1 MTGKDVLIG
10 MSHVDISY
18 VHEADT
24 QHKRKTITRSWT
36 KWGAVAACCA
46 LILTAALSGLPGL
59 FQSTTPPVQSGG
71 PNPGGAIDAPYGAD
85 ISDQQDAQSGTQEQ
99 KTVWLSLSNVHV
111 NEVEALSADAALL
124 FDPEIHERVSWNKEQ
139 VIAYLGRDF
148 TPQYIPSNLVPA
160 ERNGT
165 TSVVRNKD
173 GTMIRDVIGYDFYTG
188 FTEDGMPEW
197 DESFA
202 GTGFSLSV
210 SKMGSIV
217 RCCLYLLPDDELQ
230 TTDIGGVPVT
240 IGYREMPYGPYDPET
255 KEPAGTYDLY
265 VAEFE
270 VDGVTCE
277 IVAEKME
284 LEEVVKVVASIICET
299 DKIVIEE

>member
-1 MTGKDVLIG
+1 MTGKDILIG
-10 MSHVDISY
+10 MSHINISY
-18 VHEADT
+18 VHEADI
-24 QHKRKTITRSWT
+24 QRKRKIITRSWM

-85 ISDQQDAQSGTQEQ
+85 ISDQQDPQGGTQEQ
-99 KTVWLSLSNVHV
+99 KTVWLSLSNVFV
-111 NEVEALSADAALL
+111 NEVSAMSADAALL
-124 FDPEIHERVSWNKEQ
+124 LDPEIHETINWNREE
-139 VIAYLGRDF
+139 VIDYLGRDF
-148 TPQYIPSNLVPA
+148 TPQYTPDNLLPA
-160 ERNGT
+160 EWNGT
-165 TSVVRNKD
+165 TRIIRNKD
-173 GTMIRDVIGYDFYTG
+173 GSMIRDVIGYDFYTG
-188 FTEDGMPEW
+188 YDEYGMAER
-197 DESFA
+197 DETFA

-240 IGYREMPYGPYDPET
+240 IGYREMPYGPYDSET

-277 IVAEKME
+277 IIAEKME

-299 DKIVIEE
+299 DDIVIEE